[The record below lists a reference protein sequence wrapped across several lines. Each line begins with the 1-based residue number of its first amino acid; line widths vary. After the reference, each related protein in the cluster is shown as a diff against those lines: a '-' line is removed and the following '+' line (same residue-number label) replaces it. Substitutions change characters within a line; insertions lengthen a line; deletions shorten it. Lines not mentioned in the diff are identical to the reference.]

1 MFFNLLI
8 FTLIQE
14 IHPIQ
19 AVVLDPCSAY
29 ISLNEPWRNTEHHI
43 NNSLGTAMCDSHVNG
58 EWYRFTGM
66 AGDAMPTFCIS
77 ENHCGT
83 HAPVW
88 MNGSHP
94 SEADGIVQVQACAS
108 FNDNCCLWNTTVDV
122 KACPGGYYVYRLPK
136 PRICFHVYCGL
147 LDPCS
152 AYISLNEPWRNTEH
166 HINNSLG
173 TAMCD
178 SHVNGEWYRFTG
190 MAGDAMPTFCI
201 SENHCGT
208 HAPVWMNGSHPSEAD
223 GIVQVQACAS
233 FNDNCCLWNTTVD
246 VKACPGGYYVYR
258 LPKPRICFHVYC
270 GHVNECK
277 QDNGGCAEICV
288 NLKGS
293 YRCQCGIGRILGPDG
308 KTCDEIEGC
317 HNNNGGCSHTCS
329 MEGGSYECQCPRGLT
344 LSADRHTCQVPV
356 NCRSSGIEVVV
367 PKDLVGGLE
376 LFLTNTSCRGISNG
390 THVNINFSL
399 KTCGT
404 VVEVV
409 NDKIIASNLVTGLP
423 KQTPG
428 SNGDIIVRTSKL
440 LIPVTCE
447 FPRQYM
453 VSDAY
458 VPNLKNAP
466 LEISGRSQGVF
477 PFSLELFKS
486 PNFAEPYRG
495 SPPTLKLRDSLY
507 FGIEP
512 LVHLD
517 GLQTLVESCFAT
529 PSPKVD
535 EVMKYYLIKDGCISD
550 ETVKQYTSKDQ
561 LAKHYQVPVFKF
573 VGKDNREVFL
583 HCRVLV
589 CGLLDDRS
597 RCSQGCKRRMRRS
610 VWEREDTGHLNHRL
624 LTGGPIVIDRED

>member
-29 ISLNEPWRNTEHHI
+29 ISLNEPWRNTEHHM
-43 NNSLGTAMCDSHVNG
+43 NNSVGTPMCDSHVNG

-136 PRICFHVYCGL
+136 P
-147 LDPCS
+147 S
-152 AYISLNEPWRNTEH
+152 
-166 HINNSLG
+166 
-173 TAMCD
+173 
-178 SHVNGEWYRFTG
+178 
-190 MAGDAMPTFCI
+190 
-201 SENHCGT
+201 
-208 HAPVWMNGSHPSEAD
+208 
-223 GIVQVQACAS
+223 
-233 FNDNCCLWNTTVD
+233 
-246 VKACPGGYYVYR
+246 
-258 LPKPRICFHVYC
+258 ICFHVYC
-270 GHVNECK
+270 GHFYDICDESDCRGSCLDTGDCHCTSGTTLGPDSQTCLDVNECE

-329 MEGGSYECQCPRGLT
+329 MEGDSYECQCPRGLT
-344 LSADRHTCQVPV
+344 LSADRHTCQVAV

-428 SNGDIIVRTSKL
+428 SDGDIIVRTSKL

-517 GLQTLVESCFAT
+517 SLQTLVESCFAT

-589 CGLLDDRS
+589 CGSLDNHS

-624 LTGGPIVIDRED
+624 LTGGPIIIDRED